1 MTFQLMIRI
10 LAVSAIALN
19 AVAGQAQNA
28 DPQVTLF
35 TNVNVFDGV
44 NPDIIKNASV
54 VVTDNKIT
62 SVSAEPLAVTGGR
75 VIDGKGRTL
84 MPGLIEGHGHV
95 MFASD
100 LNRFLN
106 QDEFEQGVNAA
117 RRANDYLMNGFTTIR
132 DAGSNS
138 FGLKRALDADI
149 ISGPRIYPSGASIG
163 QTSGHGDF
171 RSNVDGHPY
180 FDGKEN
186 GGHVNQWKH
195 TLIADGVD
203 EVRRAVREQLFR
215 GASQIKIHTGGGVT
229 SFTDPLQAAQYTPEE
244 IKAAVDEATRYG
256 TYVMTHSQ
264 MNNSVVASLDAGV
277 KSIEHGLV
285 LEESTMKRMAKLGVF
300 YSPQLFLPLQPTA
313 GNPMFQDPI
322 QQAKLKVV
330 AEGTRD
336 AIALAKKY
344 KVKILWGTD
353 VFFGSAPFNAFTQ
366 EFAYRDEFFTP
377 TEQLQQIT
385 GNNGKVLALSG
396 LKNPYP
402 GAELGVI
409 KEGAFADIII
419 VNGDPTKDIRLLMDA
434 ESNIDLIMKD
444 GRIYKNAINE
454 KVSHESQG

>member
-1 MTFQLMIRI
+1 MKRKMALFFIVIVSSLMTVQ
-10 LAVSAIALN
+10 
-19 AVAGQAQNA
+19 QAFAQEHQKS
-28 DPQVTLF
+28 PTLVHIS
-35 TNVNVFDGV
+35 NVNIFDGKTEKLH
-44 NPDIIKNASV
+44 KNMHVLVKDDRIEQIS
-54 VVTDNKIT
+54 
-62 SVSAEPLAVTGGR
+62 SEPLAVIQTDNVTIINGG
-75 VIDGKGRTL
+75 GRTL

-100 LNRFLN
+100 LPKLMN
-106 QDEFEQGVNAA
+106 QDEFQQGIHAA

-132 DAGSNS
+132 DCGGNS
-138 FGLKRALDADI
+138 FGVKRALDADI
-149 ISGPRIYPSGASIG
+149 FPGPRIYPAGAAIG

-180 FDGKEN
+180 FDGIDN
-186 GGHVNQWKH
+186 GGSVNKWKH

-215 GASQIKIHTGGGVT
+215 GASHIKIHTGGGVT

-244 IKAAVDEATRYG
+244 IAAAVEEATRYG

-285 LEESTMKRMAKLGVF
+285 LDESTVKRMGKLGVF

-322 QQAKLKVV
+322 QQAKLKIV
-330 AEGTRD
+330 ADGTRN

-344 KVKILWGTD
+344 KLKILWGTD
-353 VFFGSAPFNAFTQ
+353 VFFGKAPFNAFVQ

-377 TEQLQQIT
+377 IEQLKQIT
-385 GNNGKVLALSG
+385 GNNGEVLALSG

-419 VNGDPTKDIRLLMDA
+419 VNGDPTKDIHLLMDA
-434 ESNIDLIMKD
+434 QKNIGFIMKD
-444 GRIYKNAINE
+444 GKIYKNTI
-454 KVSHESQG
+454 Q

>member
-1 MTFQLMIRI
+1 MRSKPFIIAL
-10 LAVSAIALN
+10 LAVIASI
-19 AVAGQAQNA
+19 AGFAQAAEQ
-28 DPQVTLF
+28 PLPKLTLIS
-35 TNVNVFDGV
+35 NVNIFDGE
-44 NPDIIKNASV
+44 NEKLLKNMHGLV
-54 VVTDNKIT
+54 KDNLIET
-62 SVSAEPLAVTGGR
+62 VSNEPLAVIQTDN
-75 VIDGKGRTL
+75 VTMIDGGGRTL
-84 MPGLIEGHGHV
+84 MPGMIEGHGHV

-100 LNRFLN
+100 LPKLMN
-106 QDEFEQGVNAA
+106 QDEFEQGVHAA

-132 DAGSNS
+132 DAGGNS
-138 FGLKRALDADI
+138 FGVKRALDADI
-149 ISGPRIYPSGASIG
+149 FPGPRIYPSGASIG

-186 GGHVNQWKH
+186 GGNVNKWGH

-215 GASQIKIHTGGGVT
+215 GASHIKIHTGGGVT

-285 LEESTMKRMAKLGVF
+285 LEESTVKRMAELGVY

-313 GNPMFQDPI
+313 SNPMFQDPI

-330 AEGTRD
+330 ADGTRN

-344 KVKILWGTD
+344 KLTILWGTD
-353 VFFGSAPFNAFTQ
+353 AFFGSAPFNAFTQ

-377 TEQLQQIT
+377 IEQLQQIT

-409 KEGAFADIII
+409 KEGAFADILI

-434 ESNIDLIMKD
+434 EKNIDVIMKD
-444 GRIYKNAINE
+444 GKIYKNIIN
-454 KVSHESQG
+454 

>member
-1 MTFQLMIRI
+1 MRYKNF
-10 LAVSAIALN
+10 VIALL
-19 AVAGQAQNA
+19 AFILCMPGFAQAA
-28 DPQVTLF
+28 EPPEPKLTLIS
-35 TNVNVFDGV
+35 NVNIFDGKTEKLH
-44 NPDIIKNASV
+44 KNMHV
-54 VVTDNKIT
+54 LVKDNLIET
-62 SVSAEPLAVTGGR
+62 VSNEPLAVIQTDN
-75 VIDGKGRTL
+75 VTIIEGKGRTL
-84 MPGLIEGHGHV
+84 MPGMIEGHGHV

-100 LNRFLN
+100 LPKFLN
-106 QDEFEQGVNAA
+106 QDEYQQWISAA
-117 RRANDYLMNGFTTIR
+117 RRANDYLKSGFTTIR
-132 DAGSNS
+132 DCGGNS
-138 FGLKRALDADI
+138 FGVKRALDADI
-149 ISGPRIYPSGASIG
+149 FPGPRIFPGGASIG

-186 GGHVNQWKH
+186 GGNVNKWGH

-215 GASQIKIHTGGGVT
+215 GASHIKIHTGGGVT
-229 SFTDPLQAAQYTPEE
+229 SFTDPLMAAQYTPEE
-244 IKAAVDEATRYG
+244 IKAAVEEATRYG

-285 LEESTMKRMAKLGVF
+285 LEESTVKRMAELGVY

-330 AEGTRD
+330 ADGTRN

-344 KVKILWGTD
+344 KLTILWGTD
-353 VFFGSAPFNAFTQ
+353 AFFGSAPFNAFTQ

-377 TEQLQQIT
+377 IQQLQQIT

-409 KEGAFADIII
+409 KEGAFADILI

-434 ESNIDLIMKD
+434 EKNIDVIMKN
-444 GRIYKNAINE
+444 GKIYKNTIE
-454 KVSHESQG
+454 

>member
-1 MTFQLMIRI
+1 MRYKNF
-10 LAVSAIALN
+10 VIALLVFILGLPGF
-19 AVAGQAQNA
+19 AQAA
-28 DPQVTLF
+28 EPPEPKLTLIS
-35 TNVNVFDGV
+35 NVNIFDGKTEKLHQNMHV
-44 NPDIIKNASV
+44 LVK
-54 VVTDNKIT
+54 DNQIET
-62 SVSAEPLAVTGGR
+62 ISSEPLAVIQTDN
-75 VIDGKGRTL
+75 VTIIEGKGRTL
-84 MPGLIEGHGHV
+84 MPGMIEGHGHV

-100 LNRFLN
+100 LPKLLN
-106 QDEFEQGVNAA
+106 QDEFEQGVHAA
-117 RRANDYLMNGFTTIR
+117 RRANDYLMSGFTTIR
-132 DAGSNS
+132 DCGGNS
-138 FGLKRALDADI
+138 FGVKRALDADI
-149 ISGPRIYPSGASIG
+149 FPGPRIYPGGASIG

-186 GGHVNQWKH
+186 GGNVNKWGH

-215 GASQIKIHTGGGVT
+215 GASHIKIHTGGGVT
-229 SFTDPLQAAQYTPEE
+229 SFTDPLMAAQYTPEE
-244 IKAAVDEATRYG
+244 IKAAVEEATRYG

-285 LEESTMKRMAKLGVF
+285 LEESTVKRMAELGVY

-330 AEGTRD
+330 AEGTRN

-344 KVKILWGTD
+344 KLTILWGTD
-353 VFFGSAPFNAFTQ
+353 AFFGSAPFNAFTQ

-377 TEQLQQIT
+377 IEQLQQIT

-419 VNGDPTKDIRLLMDA
+419 INGDPTKDIRLLMDA
-434 ESNIDLIMKD
+434 EKNIDVIMKN
-444 GRIYKNAINE
+444 GKIYKNTIE
-454 KVSHESQG
+454 

>member
-1 MTFQLMIRI
+1 M
-10 LAVSAIALN
+10 
-19 AVAGQAQNA
+19 
-28 DPQVTLF
+28 TLF
-35 TNVNVFDGV
+35 FIVIIASFVAVQPAFAQENQQSPTLVLISNVNIFDGKTEKLLKDMHV
-44 NPDIIKNASV
+44 LVK
-54 VVTDNKIT
+54 DNLIET
-62 SVSAEPLAVTGGR
+62 ISDEPLAIIQTDNVTM
-75 VIDGKGRTL
+75 IDGKGRTL
-84 MPGLIEGHGHV
+84 MPGMIEGHGHV

-100 LNRFLN
+100 LPKLMN
-106 QDEFEQGVNAA
+106 QDEFEQGVHAA

-132 DAGSNS
+132 DCGGNS
-138 FGLKRALDADI
+138 FGVKRALDADTFP
-149 ISGPRIYPSGASIG
+149 GPRIFPAGAAIG

-180 FDGKEN
+180 YDGVDN
-186 GGHVNQWKH
+186 GGVVNKWKH
-195 TLIADGVD
+195 TLIADGTD
-203 EVRRAVREQLFR
+203 EVRRAVRDQLFR
-215 GASQIKIHTGGGVT
+215 GASHIKIHTGGGVT

-244 IKAAVDEATRYG
+244 IKAAVEEATRYG

-264 MNNSVVASLDAGV
+264 MNNSVVASIDAGV

-285 LEESTMKRMAKLGVF
+285 LEENTVKRMAELGVY

-322 QQAKLKVV
+322 QQAKLKIV
-330 AEGTRD
+330 AEGTRN

-344 KVKILWGTD
+344 KLTILWGTD

-377 TEQLQQIT
+377 IEQLQQIT

-434 ESNIDLIMKD
+434 EKNIDLIMKN
-444 GRIYKNAINE
+444 GKIYKNIIN
-454 KVSHESQG
+454 

>member
-1 MTFQLMIRI
+1 MKTQIHAIRGLVVVI
-10 LAVSAIALN
+10 CLLTLALPTIAQEAKPVN
-19 AVAGQAQNA
+19 RV
-28 DPQVTLF
+28 LF
-35 TNVNVFDGV
+35 TDVNVFDGV
-44 NPDIIKNASV
+44 SGKRAESMSV
-54 VVTDNKIT
+54 LVEANKIAKIAKSIPVPAGAT
-62 SVSAEPLAVTGGR
+62 
-75 VIDGKGRTL
+75 VIEGKGRTL

-100 LNRFLN
+100 LPKLMN
-106 QDEFEQGVNAA
+106 QDEFQQGVHAA
-117 RRANDYLMNGFTTIR
+117 RRANDYLMSGFTTIR
-132 DAGSNS
+132 DCGGNS
-138 FGLKRALDADI
+138 FGVKRALDADI
-149 ISGPRIYPSGASIG
+149 FPGPRIYPGGASIG

-186 GGHVNQWKH
+186 GGNVNKWGH

-215 GASQIKIHTGGGVT
+215 GASHIKIHTGGGVT
-229 SFTDPLQAAQYTPEE
+229 SFTDPLMAAQYTPEE
-244 IKAAVDEATRYG
+244 IKAAVEEATRYG

-285 LEESTMKRMAKLGVF
+285 LEESTVKRMAKLGVY

-330 AEGTRD
+330 ADGTRN

-344 KVKILWGTD
+344 KLTILWGTD
-353 VFFGSAPFNAFTQ
+353 AFFGSAPFNAFTQ

-377 TEQLQQIT
+377 IEQLQQIT

-409 KEGAFADIII
+409 KEGAFADILI

-434 ESNIDLIMKD
+434 EKNIDVIMKD
-444 GRIYKNAINE
+444 GKIYKNIIN
-454 KVSHESQG
+454 

>member
-1 MTFQLMIRI
+1 
-10 LAVSAIALN
+10 
-19 AVAGQAQNA
+19 
-28 DPQVTLF
+28 
-35 TNVNVFDGV
+35 
-44 NPDIIKNASV
+44 
-54 VVTDNKIT
+54 
-62 SVSAEPLAVTGGR
+62 
-75 VIDGKGRTL
+75 
-84 MPGLIEGHGHV
+84 
-95 MFASD
+95 
-100 LNRFLN
+100 
-106 QDEFEQGVNAA
+106 
-117 RRANDYLMNGFTTIR
+117 
-132 DAGSNS
+132 
-138 FGLKRALDADI
+138 
-149 ISGPRIYPSGASIG
+149 
-163 QTSGHGDF
+163 
-171 RSNVDGHPY
+171 
-180 FDGKEN
+180 
-186 GGHVNQWKH
+186 
-195 TLIADGVD
+195 
-203 EVRRAVREQLFR
+203 VRRAVREQLFR

-285 LEESTMKRMAKLGVF
+285 LEESTMKRMAELGVF

-330 AEGTRD
+330 AEGTRN

-344 KVKILWGTD
+344 KVTILWGTD
-353 VFFGSAPFNAFTQ
+353 VFFGSAPFNAFIQ

-377 TEQLQQIT
+377 VEQLQQIT

-419 VNGDPTKDIRLLMDA
+419 VNGDPTKNIRLLMDA
-434 ESNIDLIMKD
+434 DKNIDLIMKD
-444 GRIYKNAINE
+444 GKIYKNAI
-454 KVSHESQG
+454 K

>member
-1 MTFQLMIRI
+1 MEKIMQKTSKIITGAL
-10 LAVSAIALN
+10 LAAMLGFTGIS
-19 AVAGQAQNA
+19 QAA
-28 DPQVTLF
+28 EPPVPKLTLIS
-35 TNVNVFDGV
+35 NVNIFDGENEKV
-44 NPDIIKNASV
+44 LKNMHV
-54 VVTDNKIT
+54 LVKDNLIET
-62 SVSAEPLAVTGGR
+62 ISDEPLAIIQTDNVTM
-75 VIDGKGRTL
+75 IDGGGRTL

-100 LNRFLN
+100 LPKFLN

-285 LEESTMKRMAKLGVF
+285 LEESTMKRMAELGVF

-330 AEGTRD
+330 AEGTRN

-344 KVKILWGTD
+344 KVTILWGTD

-377 TEQLQQIT
+377 IEQLQQIT

-402 GAELGVI
+402 GADLGVI
-409 KEGAFADIII
+409 KEGAFADILI
-419 VNGDPTKDIRLLMDA
+419 VNGDPTRDIRLLMDA
-434 ESNIDLIMKD
+434 EKNIGLIMKD
-444 GRIYKNAINE
+444 GKIYKNTI
-454 KVSHESQG
+454 Q